1 MPMAIQAVR
10 EKQISRKLTNDQIC
24 RAIACRDI
32 KGYEAAEMEF
42 GCDRKYLDSIAQKMR
57 KRPDLHSQYWDYRRN
72 LAKTW
77 VNSISE
83 GTVTC
88 VSVLSREVQKAE
100 PNLHLVRELTAALR
114 VLGEINVAISAVAPE
129 TVEEVPLYESL
140 EGSIE
145 ARDAIVDVHA
155 G

>member
-1 MPMAIQAVR
+1 MAIQAVR

-42 GCDRKYLDSIAQKMR
+42 GVDRKYLDAIAPKMR
-57 KRPDLHSQYWDYRRN
+57 KRPDLHSQYWDYRRS
-72 LAKTW
+72 LAKNW
-77 VNSISE
+77 VGAISE
-83 GTVTC
+83 GTITC
-88 VSVLSREVQKAE
+88 VSVLSREIQKPD

-114 VLGEINVAISAVAPE
+114 VLGEINVSISAVAPE
-129 TVEEVPLYESL
+129 EVEDVPLYQ
-140 EGSIE
+140 SIE
-145 ARDAIVDVHA
+145 PGVEAKDAIVDVHA